1 MNMRF
6 KKFAL
11 VLAIVLMAG
20 TLTSALASPFADVPA
35 DHWAYDAVVELAAA
49 GLIEGYPDGTYGGAR
64 MMTRYEA
71 AMVFARA
78 LQRLESQIAANNLLP
93 ELDRIKAELMAEIEA
108 AKAAAA
114 AAAEKEPIETTVVEK
129 VIVDKDVDP
138 EALARIR
145 ANEIANEA
153 LAGDMAYL
161 EARMLGLIDGIRYDL
176 DQLKDRPVEVP
187 EVEVPSMEEIEEL
200 IAKRIEESILEA
212 AAAAKETT
220 IIERVVATTPE
231 LSKEDVEFI
240 AEALIRA
247 QVSRLELLINENRAM
262 IAALSEWVDEID
274 TDVAAVKEDL
284 AGVKEDVAGLQDA
297 VSVLEKVQFSGKL
310 GLNAE
315 KKVGETELKFSQT
328 GSLNLNV
335 KASEATNVKAF
346 VDWTLTPFEW
356 KTTLEKYGV
365 EVTSSTPL
373 KSLLVG
379 YVAKGKLSPF
389 NYVLSTDA
397 DYGFGGVANV
407 EIIDGLTFDL
417 FAGQKAID
425 DTEFDA
431 AAALSYKF
439 MDELGVRI
447 KGKATKPHSGM
458 FKDNYA
464 AGIGL
469 FGEVAGIKYTGD
481 FAMDFS
487 AKDKNYIGVGTV
499 ETSFG
504 DLKLDGKF
512 VYQEEN
518 YGIADQLVDKAN
530 NKLGIEGG
538 LSTEISVLKLGAR
551 AYYEGAGFGKSDD
564 IEGTNGE
571 ATTDKSI
578 VAVKADA
585 SASFDLFVPVTLSGE
600 VVAGRQGGDDFKT
613 RALAKLEIAKKGDYG
628 LRYGAN
634 AAFEKNKYNQDSPSW
649 KNPAHIGDE
658 TELRLGANIGYG
670 ADLSGAKLDLDY
682 AATFV
687 MPVVDKDADKP
698 NLGLNHKVDLV
709 YAFTDN
715 VKLTLGGTVKQTIDR
730 SGEEAS
736 LTNNFGYSA
745 GLTVSF

>member
-1 MNMRF
+1 
-6 KKFAL
+6 
-11 VLAIVLMAG
+11 
-20 TLTSALASPFADVPA
+20 
-35 DHWAYDAVVELAAA
+35 
-49 GLIEGYPDGTYGGAR
+49 
-64 MMTRYEA
+64 
-71 AMVFARA
+71 
-78 LQRLESQIAANNLLP
+78 
-93 ELDRIKAELMAEIEA
+93 
-108 AKAAAA
+108 
-114 AAAEKEPIETTVVEK
+114 
-129 VIVDKDVDP
+129 
-138 EALARIR
+138 
-145 ANEIANEA
+145 
-153 LAGDMAYL
+153 
-161 EARMLGLIDGIRYDL
+161 
-176 DQLKDRPVEVP
+176 
-187 EVEVPSMEEIEEL
+187 
-200 IAKRIEESILEA
+200 
-212 AAAAKETT
+212 
-220 IIERVVATTPE
+220 
-231 LSKEDVEFI
+231 
-240 AEALIRA
+240 
-247 QVSRLELLINENRAM
+247 
-262 IAALSEWVDEID
+262 
-274 TDVAAVKEDL
+274 
-284 AGVKEDVAGLQDA
+284 
-297 VSVLEKVQFSGKL
+297 
-310 GLNAE
+310 
-315 KKVGETELKFSQT
+315 
-328 GSLNLNV
+328 
-335 KASEATNVKAF
+335 
-346 VDWTLTPFEW
+346 
-356 KTTLEKYGV
+356 
-365 EVTSSTPL
+365 
-373 KSLLVG
+373 LLVG

-389 NYVLSTDA
+389 NYVLSTGA
-397 DYGFGGVANV
+397 DYRFGGVANV

-417 FAGQKAID
+417 FAGQKAD
-425 DTEFDA
+425 GENKANA
-431 AAALSYKF
+431 AVALTYKF
-439 MDELGVRI
+439 IPELGI
-447 KGKATKPHSGM
+447 KLKGAASKPASGM
-458 FKDNYA
+458 FENYA

-469 FGEVAGIKYTGD
+469 FGEVAGIDYTAD
-481 FAMDFS
+481 FAMDF
-487 AKDKNYIGVGTV
+487 KDNNKEKNYLGVATLSTELG
-499 ETSFG
+499 G
-504 DLKLDGKF
+504 IKLDGKF

-518 YGIADQLVDKAN
+518 YGIANQLVDDKAN

-564 IEGTNGE
+564 IKGTNGD

>member
-356 KTTLEKYGV
+356 ETTLEKYGV

-389 NYVLSTDA
+389 NYVLSTGA

-417 FAGQKAID
+417 FAGQKAKG

-504 DLKLDGKF
+504 DLKLDAKVAF
-512 VYQEEN
+512 QEEKYSVTN
-518 YGIADQLVDKAN
+518 ALVYKEDYR
-530 NKLGIEGG
+530 LGVEGG
-538 LSTEISVLKLGAR
+538 LGTKFGPVSLNAR
-551 AYYEGAGFGKSDD
+551 AYYEGLPHTDD
-564 IEGTNGE
+564 SKKG
-571 ATTDKSI
+571 I
-578 VAVKADA
+578 VAFKADA
-585 SASFDLFVPVTLSGE
+585 SAEFDLFVPLTLSGE
-600 VVAGRQGGDDFKT
+600 VMGAQTNDADAEMKM
-613 RALAKLEIAKKGDYG
+613 RAFAKLAFAQNNDYG
-628 LRYGAN
+628 LRYGLSAAYEHNGWGVSSPNWKKAGDYGVNDNATFAAN
-634 AAFEKNKYNQDSPSW
+634 V
-649 KNPAHIGDE
+649 
-658 TELRLGANIGYG
+658 GYG
-670 ADLSGAKLDLDY
+670 VDLSGAKLDLDY
-682 AATFV
+682 KATFV
-687 MPVVDKDADKP
+687 LPIIKDGQDERDY
-698 NLGLNHKVDLV
+698 GLTHNVDLA
-709 YAFTDN
+709 YAFTEN
-715 VKLTLGGTVKQTIDR
+715 VKLTLGGTVKQTIPSDKDT
-730 SGEEAS
+730 GT
-736 LTNNFGYSA
+736 LTNQFGYKA